1 MDKLN
6 EFLTETTEALRTKQ
20 GVEDWLSKHGYYSK
34 YGYGCVECGS
44 TIAPDW
50 IAFETSAGLVC
61 VDCDY
66 REDELWAMM
75 GTQIY

>member
-1 MDKLN
+1 MSDKLN
-6 EFLTETTEALRTKQ
+6 DFLTETTEALRT
-20 GVEDWLSKHGYYSK
+20 KHGYYSK

-66 REDELWAMM
+66 REDEL
-75 GTQIY
+75 